1 VANEKIERVRQILQG
16 KGLDVILFFSSENL
30 LYLSGYTGG
39 EGILG
44 IAEDEVWL
52 FVDFRYFEI
61 AQEEARDCEVR
72 LLKKGLKEVREF
84 LRERNFKK
92 IGLEA
97 KAITLFEFEQLH
109 DPAFDFMPLS
119 KELEALRVKKTPEEI
134 RLIKKAVEV
143 AENAFKEILKVVKPG
158 IREIEIAIEL
168 EYQIKRKGSE
178 SLPFQVIVLS
188 GERTS
193 LPHGVPSEKVIKE
206 GELLLFDFGARIG
219 GYASDETRTVFL
231 GEVEPELKRIYEI
244 VRKAQQNAL
253 KVIKAGLS
261 FKEVDE
267 AARKLIEDA
276 GYGNFFGHGTGHGV
290 GLAVHEY
297 PSLSPDSEGELEEG
311 MVITVEPGIYLPQKG
326 GVRIEDLILVKK
338 DGVEILT
345 KLDHHIQI

>member
-1 VANEKIERVRQILQG
+1 MTSEKLERVRQILRE
-16 KGLDVILFFSSENL
+16 KGLDVILFFSPENL
-30 LYLSGYTGG
+30 TYLSGYTGG

-44 IAEDEVWL
+44 IGEEVWL
-52 FVDFRYFEI
+52 FVDFRYLEI
-61 AQEEARDCEVR
+61 AQEEARECEVR

-84 LRERNFKK
+84 LRERNLKK

-97 KAITLFEFEQLH
+97 KAITLFEFEQLQNS
-109 DPAFDFMPLS
+109 AFTFMPLS
-119 KELEALRVKKTPEEI
+119 KELEALRAKKTPDEI

-143 AENAFKEILKVVKPG
+143 AENALKEVLKLIKPG
-158 IREIEIAIEL
+158 MREIEIAIEL
-168 EYQIKRKGSE
+168 EYQIKRRGSE

-219 GYASDETRTVFL
+219 GYASDETRIVFL

-244 VRKAQQNAL
+244 VREAQQNAL
-253 KVIKAGLS
+253 KVIKPGLS
-261 FKEVDE
+261 FKEVDK

-297 PSLSPDSEGELEEG
+297 PSLSPETEGELQEG
-311 MVITVEPGIYLPQKG
+311 MVVTVEPGIYLPQNG
-326 GVRIEDLILVKK
+326 GVRIEDLVLVKE

-345 KLDHHIQI
+345 KLDHYIRI

>member
-1 VANEKIERVRQILQG
+1 
-16 KGLDVILFFSSENL
+16 
-30 LYLSGYTGG
+30 
-39 EGILG
+39 
-44 IAEDEVWL
+44 
-52 FVDFRYFEI
+52 
-61 AQEEARDCEVR
+61 
-72 LLKKGLKEVREF
+72 
-84 LRERNFKK
+84 
-92 IGLEA
+92 
-97 KAITLFEFEQLH
+97 
-109 DPAFDFMPLS
+109 
-119 KELEALRVKKTPEEI
+119 
-134 RLIKKAVEV
+134 LIKKAVEV